1 MELCTADAG
10 GIPGHAFPG
19 RTSPRTQTQAGPES
33 NDLALLAEYWN
44 CATGQPCHDATYDRD
59 SDIDA
64 LDLAYLGNQ
73 YDVEPPELAYVPIAT
88 AGVEPA

>member
-1 MELCTADAG
+1 MDG
-10 GIPGHAFPG
+10 
-19 RTSPRTQTQAGPES
+19 

-59 SDIDA
+59 SDGDIDA

-88 AGVEPA
+88 AGVEPATFWS